1 MSTTDNIVAFKDEV
15 MLAGWSDSHN
25 GSPKVA
31 FFLRD
36 SSALEAFRHLTV
48 AKGKTAGHRFA
59 MVLVEIG
66 DDEQPVNQSDKKGGA
81 LTKLAAMFCTQERF
95 WAWAQKRDID
105 VWKRAEALAA
115 ASLPFGTGQPA
126 IAAEWIRLS
135 CGVKSRRELDSNHAA
150 SKIFHENIRIP
161 YSKDLTDGVP
171 F

>member
-1 MSTTDNIVAFKDEV
+1 MSTTDSMIAFKDEV

-25 GSPKVA
+25 GSPKVT

-48 AKGKTAGHRFA
+48 AKGKQAGHRFA

-66 DDEQPVNQSDKKGGA
+66 DDEQPVNQQDKKGGA

-95 WAWAQKRDID
+95 WQWARLTDED
-105 VWKRAEALAA
+105 CWKRAEALAMTEKPIEV
-115 ASLPFGTGQPA
+115 S
-126 IAAEWIRLS
+126 AEWIRLQ
-135 CGVKSRRELDSNHAA
+135 CGVKSRRELDSNQSA
-150 SKIFHENIRIP
+150 SKIFHEKIRIP
-161 YSKDLTDGVP
+161 YSKALTDGAA

>member
-1 MSTTDNIVAFKDEV
+1 MSTTDDIIAFKDEV

-36 SSALEAFRHLTV
+36 SSALEAFRNLTV
-48 AKGKTAGHRFA
+48 AKGKTAGHRFM

-66 DDEQPVNQSDKKGGA
+66 EDEQPVNQTDKKGGA

-95 WAWAQKRDID
+95 WAWASHKDED
-105 VWKRAEALAA
+105 CWKRAEALA
-115 ASLPFGTGQPA
+115 LTTNQPA
-126 IAAEWIRLS
+126 IAAEWIRLT
-135 CGVKSRRELDSNHAA
+135 CGVRSRRELDSNQSAA
-150 SKIFHENIRIP
+150 KIFHEKIRIP
-161 YSKDLTDGVP
+161 YSKVLTDGVP